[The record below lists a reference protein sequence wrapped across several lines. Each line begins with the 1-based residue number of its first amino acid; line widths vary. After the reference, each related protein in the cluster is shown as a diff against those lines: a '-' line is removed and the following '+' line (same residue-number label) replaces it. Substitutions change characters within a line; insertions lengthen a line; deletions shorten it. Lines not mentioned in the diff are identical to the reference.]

1 MPGPRRNHLR
11 RDEPARRSPG
21 QSTINLAWGYYYNP
35 RWPAKRPSYR
45 PWSMGIGVCPTRRP
59 RSRETAGPLA
69 RWSAGVR
76 EVGVA
81 TKSSARRVPPPAVN
95 VADLLN
101 LSTSSTP
108 GQVRHCQSDGARSP
122 PQGHGAW
129 RGTQCPQAECRWS
142 ALAAPPSAIH
152 ALERGSRRGVHCRAA
167 GEPETGGGSSS
178 GDRGGVHWLWEQARS
193 TTTPAGAASAATAAL
208 ACALLCGHG
217 GTLGCARR
225 ATPPHRH
232 RHRSV
237 AYRRYYW
244 AW

>member
-122 PQGHGAW
+122 SPRATAHGGGHSAPKQNAGGQHWQHRPVQSTPW
-129 RGTQCPQAECRWS
+129 RGAVVVEYIAAQQASPRPAAAAAAATAEASIGSGSRPGARPRPPGPRALPLPHWRVRCCAGTAARS
-142 ALAAPPSAIH
+142 AARAAPPH
-152 ALERGSRRGVHCRAA
+152 R
-167 GEPETGGGSSS
+167 TG
-178 GDRGGVHWLWEQARS
+178 
-193 TTTPAGAASAATAAL
+193 T
-208 ACALLCGHG
+208 
-217 GTLGCARR
+217 GT
-225 ATPPHRH
+225 
-232 RHRSV
+232 V
-237 AYRRYYW
+237 A
-244 AW
+244 

>member
-122 PQGHGAW
+122 PPGPRRMAGD
-129 RGTQCPQAECRWS
+129 TV
-142 ALAAPPSAIH
+142 PPSRMQVVSTGSTAQCNPRPGEGQSSWST
-152 ALERGSRRGVHCRAA
+152 LPRSRRARDRRRQQQRRPRRRPLALGAGPEHDHARRGRERCHCR
-167 GEPETGGGSSS
+167 TGVCVVV
-178 GDRGGVHWLWEQARS
+178 R
-193 TTTPAGAASAATAAL
+193 
-208 ACALLCGHG
+208 
-217 GTLGCARR
+217 ARR
-225 ATPPHRH
+225 HARLRAPRH
-232 RHRSV
+232 PT
-237 AYRRYYW
+237 AP
-244 AW
+244 APAP